1 MNTKKKS
8 LHSVAAENNVLGAAT
23 AVGLDLGPDALMRF

>member
-1 MNTKKKS
+1 MAPKKKS

-23 AVGLDLGPDALMRF
+23 TEILARRDYARDFR